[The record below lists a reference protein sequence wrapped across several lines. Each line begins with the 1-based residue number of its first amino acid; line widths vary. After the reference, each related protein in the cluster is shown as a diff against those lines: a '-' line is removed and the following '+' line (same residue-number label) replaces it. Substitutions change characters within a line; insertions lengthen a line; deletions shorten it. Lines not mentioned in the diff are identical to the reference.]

1 LKRLP
6 DIAPAAGKRPE
17 SSAACGIWNWM
28 RKSISPISTT
38 WTRARVL
45 RIRMSG
51 VYRYI
56 DIDFEDDDFVFD
68 GSMDGIQ
75 IGLMM
80 TF

>member
-1 LKRLP
+1 
-6 DIAPAAGKRPE
+6 
-17 SSAACGIWNWM
+17 
-28 RKSISPISTT
+28 
-38 WTRARVL
+38 
-45 RIRMSG
+45 MSG